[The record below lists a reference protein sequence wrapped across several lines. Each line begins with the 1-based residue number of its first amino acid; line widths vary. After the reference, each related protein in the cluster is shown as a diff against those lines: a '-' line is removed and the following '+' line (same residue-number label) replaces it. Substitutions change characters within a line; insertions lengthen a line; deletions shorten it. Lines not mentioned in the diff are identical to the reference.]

1 MEKRENFRKRVKRS
15 KVPKITLRLW
25 PVPESDREEGQQEA
39 TCLHVPTR
47 KGGQATWAR
56 FHHWITGLKKAL
68 RISMVFL
75 SCVHLREETILR
87 EVRFVVNLTG
97 FKNRLRDTLGLV
109 CEV

>member
-1 MEKRENFRKRVKRS
+1 MEKREKFRKRVKRC
-15 KVPKITLRLW
+15 KVPKTTLRFW

-39 TCLHVPTR
+39 TCLRVPTR
-47 KGGQATWAR
+47 KGGQAPWAR

-68 RISMVFL
+68 RISVVFI
-75 SCVHLREETILR
+75 SCVRLREETILR

-97 FKNRLRDTLGLV
+97 FKNCLRDTLGLV